1 MRITLVKVR
10 DVLRQQRAYAQDKR
24 EHVARARAQVIPD
37 GPGLFVYGHSYM
49 AGFDDSEVWPQ
60 LVADGLGL
68 PLVNRAV
75 GGDSTKATQ
84 GHAHLVDGRPDGRDV
99 VLVQVGLNDVIRRG
113 DAPAALED
121 FRRRLTAIVAALST
135 AGATVRVLTDVPLA
149 DWRSLPRGHQ
159 HGSDAAAAAYRDV
172 SLSFPGAIDLWSGW
186 DATTML
192 VPDGVH
198 PNRAGVEAIAATVL
212 AALRS

>member
-1 MRITLVKVR
+1 MRITPAKVR

-24 EHVARARAQVIPD
+24 DHLARARAQVVPD

-60 LVADGLGL
+60 LVADGLGI
-68 PLVNRAV
+68 PLVNRAI
-75 GGDSTKATQ
+75 GGDSTKDTQ
-84 GHAHLVDGRPDGRDV
+84 GHAHLVDGRPDARDV
-99 VLVQVGLNDVIRRG
+99 VLVQVGLNDAIRRG
-113 DAPAALED
+113 DDAKAVRDYLA
-121 FRRRLTAIVAALST
+121 RLTAIVRALSG

-149 DWRSLPRGHQ
+149 DWAALPRGHQ
-159 HGSDAAAAAYRDV
+159 HGSDAAAAAFRAV
-172 SLSFPGAIDLWSGW
+172 ALSFPGAIDLWSAW
-186 DATTML
+186 DPSTML

-212 AALRS
+212 AALRA